1 MWKITDKS
9 RRYLRL
15 AVENEQRAART
26 ENAKLKA
33 TFLQIAAQYR
43 DLALQI
49 DDPKQW
55 RAKLMES
62 GRAKQK

>member
-1 MWKITDKS
+1 
-9 RRYLRL
+9 
-15 AVENEQRAART
+15 V
-26 ENAKLKA
+26 KA